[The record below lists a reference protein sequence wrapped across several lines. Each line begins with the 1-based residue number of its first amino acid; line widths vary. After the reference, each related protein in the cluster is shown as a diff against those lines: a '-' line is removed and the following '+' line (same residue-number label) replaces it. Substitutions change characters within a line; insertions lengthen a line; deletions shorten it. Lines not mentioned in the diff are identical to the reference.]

1 MQVEDSG
8 RSGGS
13 RARVRSHWVA
23 HILAQASGGLTV
35 VDYCR
40 AHGLGRESFYRWKRV
55 LRASGELGALLDGD
69 GPPAAVAMGCGA
81 TRLFA
86 EVRLPE
92 GVALPE
98 ASGVDV
104 VLRSGA
110 VVRVSRCFDVETL
123 RRVVSALEE
132 GAC

>member
-1 MQVEDSG
+1 MEVEDSG

-40 AHGLGRESFYRWKRV
+40 AHGLGRESFYRWKR
-55 LRASGELGALLDGD
+55 LLGESGELGALQDGD
-69 GPPAAVAMGCGA
+69 GPKSGVSAGREAKPQ
-81 TRLFA
+81 FA
-86 EVRLPE
+86 EMRLPE

-98 ASGVDV
+98 ASGVEV
-104 VLRSGA
+104 ALRSGA

-123 RRVVSALEE
+123 RRVVWALEE